1 MRATTAARAAAG
13 LATAMAFAL
22 PAAGCGRDSSGGDGS
37 GGGARGTSTAQTRT
51 QTETVQ
57 RTTRVEV
64 VRQAGADTGFDPQ
77 GIYRRESPGVVTLLA
92 IDPGTGS
99 SARGG
104 LGSGFVVDASGEI
117 ATNAHVVTSGTGR
130 SIKPARE
137 VFVRFGDGNQV
148 AGRIVGFDPFSDV
161 ALVKVD
167 PRGLTLRP
175 LPLGSIAAVHVGEPV
190 AAIGSPFG
198 EERSLSVGVISATG
212 RSIESLTGFQT
223 SGALQTDAA
232 INSGNSGG
240 PLLDARGRVLGI
252 NSQIRTTSGEGSGV
266 GFAVPVDVVRRSL
279 DQLRATGHVRYAFLG
294 VSTQGVYPQLA
305 ERFHL
310 GTERGAWIQAVVP
323 GGPAAGAG
331 LKAGTDRQRFQETPW
346 RVGGDI
352 VTTVEGEPIR
362 QDADLA
368 LAVQDHAP
376 GETVTLG
383 LIRDGKPRTIEVRL
397 GTRPLQSPRG

>member
-1 MRATTAARAAAG
+1 MRRAAALTAALVVAGGG
-13 LATAMAFAL
+13 LG
-22 PAAGCGRDSSGGDGS
+22 AGCGRDGNDGGSSSGEA
-37 GGGARGTSTAQTRT
+37 ARTRT
-51 QTETVQ
+51 LQ

-64 VRQAGADTGFDPQ
+64 IKEAGARRGFDPQ
-77 GIYRRESPGVVTLLA
+77 GIYRRESPGVVTILA
-92 IDPGTGS
+92 VGS
-99 SARGG
+99 AGGSAGGAGQRSGG
-104 LGSGFVVDASGEI
+104 LGSGFVVDGNGEI
-117 ATNAHVVTSGTGR
+117 ATNAHVVTTGTGKA
-130 SIKPARE
+130 IKNARE

-148 AGRIVGFDPFSDV
+148 GAEVVGFDPFSDV
-161 ALVKVD
+161 ALIQVD
-167 PRGLTLRP
+167 PKGLTLRP
-175 LPLGSIAAVHVGEPV
+175 LPLGTVSDVRVGEPV

-198 EERSLSVGVISATG
+198 EERSLSVGVISATD

-266 GFAVPVDVVRRSL
+266 GFAVPVDTVRRSL
-279 DQLRATGHVRYAFLG
+279 DQLRRTGEAKYAYLG

-305 ERFHL
+305 AHFDL
-310 GTERGAWIQAVVP
+310 GTDHGAWLQEVVP
-323 GGPAAGAG
+323 GGPAAAAG
-331 LKAGTDRQRFQETPW
+331 LEAGGDRQRFQESAW

-352 VTTVEGEPIR
+352 VTTVDGHAIR

-368 LAVQDHAP
+368 LAIQDKVP
-376 GETVTLG
+376 GDSVSLEV
-383 LIRDGKPRTIEVRL
+383 IRDKRARTVDIKL